1 MKKIYHAMLLA
12 GFGLAVMLS
21 GRGMA
26 QEMDAADIPRLPSV
40 QGWVAEV
47 DWVGDKIVINTGGDE
62 ITFRLNQ
69 DTQVEQSGQSISVND
84 IDQGDQV
91 TVLYVD
97 KQHVGLVAVQITDN
111 AALSTATI

>member
-26 QEMDAADIPRLPSV
+26 QELDAADIPRLSAV
-40 QGWVAEV
+40 QGWVAKV

-62 ITFRLNQ
+62 ITFVLTN
-69 DTQVEQSGQSISVND
+69 DTDVEYLGQPISVND
-84 IDQGDQV
+84 INQGDQV
-91 TVLYVD
+91 SVSYMV
-97 KQHVGLVAVQITDN
+97 KQHVGLVAVQIRDA
-111 AALSTATI
+111 AALET